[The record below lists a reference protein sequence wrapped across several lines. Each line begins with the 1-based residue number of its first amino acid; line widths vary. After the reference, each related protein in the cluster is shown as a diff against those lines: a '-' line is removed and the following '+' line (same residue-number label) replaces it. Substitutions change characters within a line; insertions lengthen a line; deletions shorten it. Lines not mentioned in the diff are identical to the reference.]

1 MAPGTADRAPRS
13 HDPRHAPLWPS
24 IDEKS
29 QTMRVIV
36 CGAGRVGFGIA
47 RRLSRERNT
56 VTVIDQNKALVRS
69 IADQLDVRGV
79 VGNGAYPDILAE
91 AGAREADMIV
101 AVTYSD
107 EVNMIACQIAHT
119 LFKVPTKVARI
130 RTTRYLDPLYSD
142 LFSRNHMPIDVII
155 SPEREVSDTIMQRMS
170 TPGAFETKAFVDGRV
185 WAVGVKLKDD
195 CPIINTPLRQ
205 VAELFPDLKITIVG
219 IMRGDKLRR
228 SHGGDQLS
236 PGDRIYFVAD
246 RQDVSRALD
255 IMGESERQ
263 ARRVIIIGGG
273 NIGFF
278 VARGLEKLG
287 AMKIRLI
294 ERDKARAEA
303 VAEQLERTVVL
314 QGDGLDRKILREAG
328 AEDAETV
335 VAVTDNDQVNILASV
350 VAKREGARRS
360 LALIND
366 PDYGPICEAVGVD
379 RYVDPRAT
387 TISTILQH
395 IRRGR
400 IKGVFSLA
408 DGQAELIDAIALET
422 SPIVNKPLDE
432 ANLPEGVII
441 GAVYRD
447 GVVAMPTSKTVIRP
461 DDRIV
466 LMALRE
472 NVRDVEQMFRVSI
485 EYF

>member
-1 MAPGTADRAPRS
+1 
-13 HDPRHAPLWPS
+13 
-24 IDEKS
+24 
-29 QTMRVIV
+29 MRVIV

-47 RRLSRERNT
+47 RRLAKEGGS
-56 VTVIDQNKALVRS
+56 VTVIDQDRTLVRAVS
-69 IADQLDVRGV
+69 ERLDVRGV
-79 VGNGAYPDILAE
+79 IGNGSYPDVLAE
-91 AGAREADMIV
+91 AGAREADMVI

-130 RTTRYLDPLYSD
+130 RAAGYLDPKYSD

-155 SPEREVSDTIMQRMS
+155 SPEREVSEAIMQRMS
-170 TPGAFETKAFVDGRV
+170 TPGAFETKAFVGGRV
-185 WAVGVKLKDD
+185 WAVGVKLRED

-205 VAELFPDLKITIVG
+205 VAELFPDLKIKIVG
-219 IMRGDKLRR
+219 IRRGERMWR
-228 SHGGDQLS
+228 AHGDDQLA
-236 PGDRIYFVAD
+236 PDDRIYFVSA
-246 RQDVSRALD
+246 RENVQRALE

-263 ARRVIIIGGG
+263 ARRVIIVGGG
-273 NIGFF
+273 NIGLY
-278 VARGLEKLG
+278 VARGLEKFG
-287 AMKIRLI
+287 TMKIRLI
-294 ERDKARAEA
+294 ERDRRRAEA
-303 VAEQLERTVVL
+303 IAEQLERTVVL
-314 QGDGLDRKILREAG
+314 QGDGLDREILREAG

-335 VAVTDNDQVNILASV
+335 LTVTDNDQINILAAV

-366 PDYGPICEAVGVD
+366 IEYGPICESVGID

-408 DGQAELIDAIALET
+408 DGAAELIDAIALET
-422 SPIVNKPLDE
+422 SPLVNKPLSE
-432 ANLPEGVII
+432 ANLPEGVVI
-441 GAVYRD
+441 GAVFRD
-447 GVVAMPTSKTVIRP
+447 GVVSIPNKDTIIRP
-461 DDRIV
+461 DDQVV

-472 NVRDVEQMFRVSI
+472 HVRDVEQMFRVSI